1 MLRTGIYLQDRYE
14 ILGLIGSGG
23 MSDVYKARCHKLN
36 RLVAIKVLKREF
48 SDDPGFVSK
57 FQMEAQAAARLSHP
71 NIVNVYDVVDEGS
84 IHSIVMELIEG
95 ITLKS
100 YIAKKGM
107 LEVKEAVGIAIQVA
121 QGIAAA
127 HEQKIIHRDI
137 KPQNML
143 ISKDGKVKVAD
154 FGIARAVTTQ
164 TMTSEAMG
172 SVHYISPEQARGG
185 YCDERSDVYSLG
197 ITMYEM
203 VTGILPFQ
211 GDNTVAVALAQLQE
225 PITRPSLYNP
235 EIPVSLEGII
245 LKCTEKKPEYRY
257 SQITDVIGDLRRVL
271 VHPAEDFVQPVPDVD
286 MSAGTVV
293 IKKDELKEIK
303 RGTDS
308 VRENPRE
315 RDHRRERENQ
325 PERAGERD
333 WEWDEEE
340 EWEDDGQRDSGYSD
354 EGGRDTIHRFER
366 LFTAL
371 GILIAIIIVAV
382 LIVVFSRLGGLL
394 KFNSPRTPST
404 STVVETETQ
413 TSQETVNEMEILVPD
428 VLDLPVDMAE
438 AKLKESTLVMKVSGY
453 EDSDTVDKGC
463 VISQSVPEGTMAQK
477 YSTVTVV
484 VSRGTDL
491 VRISELSLD
500 GMTADAAK
508 LLLEQNKLVVN
519 LQPEY
524 HDTVPEGS
532 VIRFEPQQARE
543 GEQVTLYISSGP
555 LSAMKTM
562 PEMREKAEGEAVAA
576 LEEAGLNPGEVS
588 KEFSDTIPKGYV
600 ISQEIEPGTL
610 LKEGTAIAYTVS
622 QGPEVKEKR
631 FVAAI
636 NETYNLGSQI
646 GPGALSSDVTVAIRL
661 KQEVNG
667 TLVYRTLT
675 EAVTVPG
682 NMLLP
687 VSFTNIEGAP
697 GVDSGEVE
705 VVNVGTGDVLV
716 SYPIKFIETE

>member
-1 MLRTGIYLQDRYE
+1 MLRAGMYLQGRYE

-23 MSDVYKARCHKLN
+23 MSDVYKAKCHKLN
-36 RLVAIKVLKREF
+36 RLVAIKVLKEEF
-48 SDDPGFVSK
+48 SNDEGFLGK
-57 FQMEAQAAARLSHP
+57 FQMEAQAAAGLSHP
-71 NIVNVYDVVDEGS
+71 NIVNVYDVVDEGN
-84 IHSIVMELIEG
+84 IHGIVMELIEG

-100 YIAKKGM
+100 YIAKKGI

-185 YCDERSDVYSLG
+185 YS
-197 ITMYEM
+197 
-203 VTGILPFQ
+203 GILPFQ

-315 RDHRRERENQ
+315 RDRRRERENQ

-394 KFNSPRTPST
+394 KFSSPRTPST

-519 LQPEY
+519 LQSEY

-588 KEFSDTIPKGYV
+588 KEFSDTIPEGYV